1 MPDKQDVSTQSLIQ
15 NNGIGVQNN
24 TNQYHENHLQSCSHH
39 ISSMRRVHNT
49 SGSSYPTTCPKL
61 PHSPHAIIQTPL
73 TFKRLS
79 CIFRPSTRN
88 MVTRKPSHAGSW
100 YTANGQ
106 QLSQQLDGWLEAVP
120 SSTTPIGSAS
130 SQQGEVSIPTPNAR
144 AIIAP

>member
-61 PHSPHAIIQTPL
+61 PHSPHAIIQTPSHFQASIL
-73 TFKRLS
+73 HLPAFHAQHGHPQALPRRLVVHS
-79 CIFRPSTRN
+79 QRPAT
-88 MVTRKPSHAGSW
+88 
-100 YTANGQ
+100 
-106 QLSQQLDGWLEAVP
+106 LSA
-120 SSTTPIGSAS
+120 A
-130 SQQGEVSIPTPNAR
+130 
-144 AIIAP
+144 